1 VFVSLISMASA
12 WDKEGHEAI
21 GMTAMSALDQTATAQ
36 VKHLMGGKD
45 AADVAAWA
53 HKVNKKYP
61 WSTELHFQR
70 QPSVKSGR
78 WTKADLSDCKDNRC
92 LMKAILHFYGR
103 LTGNNFAEI
112 TWPDGIKLTDADC
125 LKYLITL
132 MGDMHQPLHF
142 GTAETDVGRNISVL
156 FRGKS
161 TTLYDIWDKDITQA
175 VIKDSPT
182 FWWGGWTHVGR
193 TRVEYEKD
201 KEDFKQEHEK
211 MLQKWADETAEF
223 AYDSVYRNPI
233 SKKSILDEL
242 DRNGVFRLSEQLYET
257 WKREMLSKMLVA
269 GARTAVILN
278 SILHHREGKLQSGTA
293 VSHLEGEEEEEEV
306 SKGPPS
312 RGRKAE
318 LPKRGKRSTQGFSAF
333 LINLG
338 IGSVAIFGFLVLMRI
353 WAGPDRTSQAA
364 REKKSTMG
372 KAQV

>member
-1 VFVSLISMASA
+1 VSA

-21 GMTAMSALDQTATAQ
+21 GMTTMSALDVVATANI
-36 VKHLMGGKD
+36 KHLMGGKD

-61 WSTELHFQR
+61 WTTELHFQR
-70 QPSVKSGR
+70 QPSVKTGR
-78 WTKADLSDCKDNRC
+78 WAKADLSDCKDNRC

-112 TWPDGIKLTDADC
+112 AWPNGIKLTDADC

-161 TTLYDIWDKDITQA
+161 TTLYDMWDKEITQA
-175 VIKDSPT
+175 VIKDAPT

-201 KEDFKQEHEK
+201 KEDFKKEHEK
-211 MLQKWADETAEF
+211 MLQKWADEVAEF
-223 AYDSVYRNPI
+223 SYDSVYRNPLTGKQI
-233 SKKSILDEL
+233 VDEL
-242 DRNGVFRLSEQLYET
+242 DRNGVFRINENLYET

-269 GARTAVILN
+269 GARTAVLLN
-278 SILHHREGKLQSGTA
+278 SILHYREAGNLHGGTS
-293 VSHLEGEEEEEEV
+293 VSHLEGEEDEEEEHV
-306 SKGPPS
+306 KGPPA
-312 RGRKAE
+312 RGRKGE
-318 LPKRGKRSTQGFSAF
+318 LPRRAKRSMQGYTAL

-338 IGSVAIFGFLVLMRI
+338 IGLVAVFAFLVLMRI
-353 WAGPDRTSQAA
+353 WAGPDRSSQGA
-364 REKKSTMG
+364 REKKQMG